1 MDKNILIT
9 FLQREMKNILQEE
22 GIDKKNICVYLFGSA
37 RYKIEYNYID
47 LLVTYKCLEYSSVIR
62 LRQIMYDRL
71 SYLFQKSI
79 DIILLTDDEA
89 RNTKFVEQESCE
101 LVF

>member
-37 RYKIEYNYID
+37 RYKIEYNDID

-71 SYLFQKSI
+71 SYVFQKSI

>member
-37 RYKIEYNYID
+37 RYKIEYNDID

-79 DIILLTDDEA
+79 DIILLTDDEV

>member
-1 MDKNILIT
+1 MIT

-37 RYKIEYNYID
+37 RYKIEYNDID

>member
-1 MDKNILIT
+1 
-9 FLQREMKNILQEE
+9 MKNILQEE

-37 RYKIEYNYID
+37 RYKIEYNDID

-79 DIILLTDDEA
+79 DIILLTYDEA

>member
-1 MDKNILIT
+1 
-9 FLQREMKNILQEE
+9 MKNILQEE
-22 GIDKKNICVYLFGSA
+22 GIDKNNICVYLFGSA
-37 RYKIEYNYID
+37 RYKIEYNDID

-71 SYLFQKSI
+71 SYVFQKSI

>member
-1 MDKNILIT
+1 
-9 FLQREMKNILQEE
+9 MKNILQEE

-37 RYKIEYNYID
+37 RYKIEYNDID

-79 DIILLTDDEA
+79 DIILLTDDEV

>member
-1 MDKNILIT
+1 
-9 FLQREMKNILQEE
+9 MKNILQEE

-37 RYKIEYNYID
+37 RYKIEYNDID

-89 RNTKFVEQESCE
+89 RNTKFVEQESCK